1 MSEKLTC
8 RIEPADAPAS
18 ASSGKAPT
26 NGSSAADAAGA
37 QTSAAQPSGD
47 VAQPASGSESAAQPA
62 SGSEPAAQP
71 ASGSEPAAQPGV
83 LARASRWLDGTFPN
97 SRNAVLGGVTGLV
110 AALLLFTIGVL
121 KTLVIAIL
129 VVVGVACGQY
139 LDGEPKIVRFIQ
151 NLMKKR

>member
-47 VAQPASGSESAAQPA
+47 AAESASGT
-62 SGSEPAAQP
+62 EPAAQP
-71 ASGSEPAAQPGV
+71 ASGTEPAAQPGAF
-83 LARASRWLDGTFPN
+83 ARASHWLDETFPN

-110 AALLLFTIGVL
+110 VALLLFTIGVL
-121 KTLVIAIL
+121 KILVIAIL
-129 VVVGVACGQY
+129 VVVGIACGQY
-139 LDGEPKIVRFIQ
+139 LDGDPKIVRFIQ

>member
-26 NGSSAADAAGA
+26 NGSSADDAAGA

-47 VAQPASGSESAAQPA
+47 VAQPASGT
-62 SGSEPAAQP
+62 EPAAQP
-71 ASGSEPAAQPGV
+71 ASGPEPAAQPGV
-83 LARASRWLDGTFPN
+83 LARASRWLDETFPN

-110 AALLLFTIGVL
+110 VALLLFSIGVL

-129 VVVGVACGQY
+129 VVVGIACGQY
-139 LDGEPKIVRFIQ
+139 LEGEPKIVRFIQ

>member
-47 VAQPASGSESAAQPA
+47 VAQPASGTEPAARPA
-62 SGSEPAAQP
+62 SGT
-71 ASGSEPAAQPGV
+71 EPAAQPGV
-83 LARASRWLDGTFPN
+83 LARASRWLDETFPN

-110 AALLLFTIGVL
+110 VALLLFTIGVL

-129 VVVGVACGQY
+129 VVVGIACGQY

>member
-18 ASSGKAPT
+18 ASSGKVAT
-26 NGSSAADAAGA
+26 NSSSAADAAGA

-47 VAQPASGSESAAQPA
+47 ATESASGT
-62 SGSEPAAQP
+62 EPAAQP
-71 ASGSEPAAQPGV
+71 ASGPEPAAQAGV
-83 LARASRWLDGTFPN
+83 LARASRWLDETFPN

-110 AALLLFTIGVL
+110 VALLLFTIGVL

-129 VVVGVACGQY
+129 VVVGIACGQY

-151 NLMKKR
+151 HLMKKR

>member
-8 RIEPADAPAS
+8 RIEPADASAS

-47 VAQPASGSESAAQPA
+47 AAESASGT
-62 SGSEPAAQP
+62 EPAAQP
-71 ASGSEPAAQPGV
+71 ASGPEPAAQPGAF
-83 LARASRWLDGTFPN
+83 ARASHWLDETFPN

-110 AALLLFTIGVL
+110 VALLLFTIGVL
-121 KTLVIAIL
+121 KTLAIAIL
-129 VVVGVACGQY
+129 VVVGIACGQY
-139 LDGEPKIVRFIQ
+139 LDGDPKIVRFIQ

>member
-26 NGSSAADAAGA
+26 NGSSAADTAGA
-37 QTSAAQPSGD
+37 QTSTAQPSGD
-47 VAQPASGSESAAQPA
+47 AAQPA
-62 SGSEPAAQP
+62 SGP
-71 ASGSEPAAQPGV
+71 EPAAQPGAF
-83 LARASRWLDGTFPN
+83 ARASHWLDETFPN

-110 AALLLFTIGVL
+110 VALLLFTIGVL

-129 VVVGVACGQY
+129 VVVGIACGQY

>member
-8 RIEPADAPAS
+8 RIEPADASAS

-47 VAQPASGSESAAQPA
+47 AAESASGT
-62 SGSEPAAQP
+62 EPAAQP
-71 ASGSEPAAQPGV
+71 ASGPEPAAQPGAF
-83 LARASRWLDGTFPN
+83 ARASHWLDETFPN

-110 AALLLFTIGVL
+110 VALLLFTIGVL
-121 KTLVIAIL
+121 KTLAIAIF
-129 VVVGVACGQY
+129 VVVGIACGQY
-139 LDGEPKIVRFIQ
+139 LDGDPKIVRFIQ

>member
-47 VAQPASGSESAAQPA
+47 ATESASGPEPTTRPASDPESAAQPGA
-62 SGSEPAAQP
+62 F
-71 ASGSEPAAQPGV
+71 
-83 LARASRWLDGTFPN
+83 ARASRWLDETFPN
-97 SRNAVLGGVTGLV
+97 SRNAVLGGATGLV
-110 AALLLFTIGVL
+110 VALLLFTIGVL

-129 VVVGVACGQY
+129 VVVGIACGQH
-139 LDGEPKIVRFIQ
+139 LDGDPKIVRFIQ

>member
-8 RIEPADAPAS
+8 RIEPADASAS

-26 NGSSAADAAGA
+26 NGSSAADAVGA

-47 VAQPASGSESAAQPA
+47 AAESASGT
-62 SGSEPAAQP
+62 EPAAQP
-71 ASGSEPAAQPGV
+71 ASGPEPAAQPGAF
-83 LARASRWLDGTFPN
+83 ARASHWLDETFPN

-110 AALLLFTIGVL
+110 VALLLFTIGVL
-121 KTLVIAIL
+121 KTLAIAIL
-129 VVVGVACGQY
+129 VVVGIACGQY
-139 LDGEPKIVRFIQ
+139 LDGDPKIVRFIQ

>member
-26 NGSSAADAAGA
+26 NGSSAANAAGA
-37 QTSAAQPSGD
+37 QTSAAQPSGG
-47 VAQPASGSESAAQPA
+47 AAESASGP
-62 SGSEPAAQP
+62 EPAAQP
-71 ASGSEPAAQPGV
+71 EAF
-83 LARASRWLDGTFPN
+83 ARASHWLDETFPN
-97 SRNAVLGGVTGLV
+97 SRNAVLGGVAGLV
-110 AALLLFTIGVL
+110 VALLLFTIGVL

-129 VVVGVACGQY
+129 VVVGIACGQY

>member
-26 NGSSAADAAGA
+26 NGSSADDAAGA

-47 VAQPASGSESAAQPA
+47 VAQPASDT
-62 SGSEPAAQP
+62 EPAAQP
-71 ASGSEPAAQPGV
+71 ASGPEPAAQPGV
-83 LARASRWLDGTFPN
+83 LARASRWLDETFPN

-110 AALLLFTIGVL
+110 VALLLFSIGVL

-129 VVVGVACGQY
+129 VVVGIACGQY

>member
-18 ASSGKAPT
+18 ASSGKVAT
-26 NGSSAADAAGA
+26 NSSSAANAAGA

-47 VAQPASGSESAAQPA
+47 AAQPA
-62 SGSEPAAQP
+62 SDP
-71 ASGSEPAAQPGV
+71 EPAAQPGAF
-83 LARASRWLDGTFPN
+83 ARASRWLDETFPN
-97 SRNAVLGGVTGLV
+97 SRNAVLGGVAGLV
-110 AALLLFTIGVL
+110 VALLLFTIGVL

-129 VVVGVACGQY
+129 VVVGIACGQY

>member
-47 VAQPASGSESAAQPA
+47 AVESA

-71 ASGSEPAAQPGV
+71 ASGPEPAAQPGV
-83 LARASRWLDGTFPN
+83 LARASRWLDETFPN

-110 AALLLFTIGVL
+110 VALLLFTIGVL

-129 VVVGVACGQY
+129 VVIGIACGQY
-139 LDGEPKIVRFIQ
+139 LDGDPKIVRFIQ

>member
-8 RIEPADAPAS
+8 RIEPADASAS

-47 VAQPASGSESAAQPA
+47 ASQPASGT
-62 SGSEPAAQP
+62 EPAAQP
-71 ASGSEPAAQPGV
+71 TSGTEPAAQPGAF
-83 LARASRWLDGTFPN
+83 ARASHWLDETFPN

-110 AALLLFTIGVL
+110 VALLLFTIGVL
-121 KTLVIAIL
+121 KTLIIAIL
-129 VVVGVACGQY
+129 VVVGIACGQY
-139 LDGEPKIVRFIQ
+139 LDGDPKIVRFIQ
-151 NLMKKR
+151 NLIKKR

>member
-47 VAQPASGSESAAQPA
+47 VAQPASGT
-62 SGSEPAAQP
+62 EPAAQP
-71 ASGSEPAAQPGV
+71 ASGPEPAAQPGV
-83 LARASRWLDGTFPN
+83 LACASRWLDETFPN

-110 AALLLFTIGVL
+110 VALLLFTIGVL

-129 VVVGVACGQY
+129 VVVGIACGQY
-139 LDGEPKIVRFIQ
+139 LDGDPKIVRFIQ

>member
-8 RIEPADAPAS
+8 RIEPADAPVS

-26 NGSSAADAAGA
+26 NGSFAADAAGA
-37 QTSAAQPSGD
+37 QAAAAQPSGD
-47 VAQPASGSESAAQPA
+47 AAEPASGPK
-62 SGSEPAAQP
+62 PAAQP
-71 ASGSEPAAQPGV
+71 ANGTEPAAQPGAF
-83 LARASRWLDGTFPN
+83 ARASHWLDETFPN

-110 AALLLFTIGVL
+110 VALLLFTIGVL

-129 VVVGVACGQY
+129 VVVGIACGQY
-139 LDGEPKIVRFIQ
+139 LDGDPKIVRFIQ

>member
-8 RIEPADAPAS
+8 RIEPADAPVS

-26 NGSSAADAAGA
+26 NGSSAADATGA

-47 VAQPASGSESAAQPA
+47 AVESASGPDPTTRPVSGPESAT
-62 SGSEPAAQP
+62 
-71 ASGSEPAAQPGV
+71 QPGAF
-83 LARASRWLDGTFPN
+83 ARASRWLDETFPN
-97 SRNAVLGGVTGLV
+97 SRNAVLGGATGLV
-110 AALLLFTIGVL
+110 VALLLFTIGVL

-129 VVVGVACGQY
+129 VVVGIACGQH
-139 LDGEPKIVRFIQ
+139 LDGDPKIVRFIQ

>member
-26 NGSSAADAAGA
+26 NGSSADDAAGA

-47 VAQPASGSESAAQPA
+47 VARPASGT
-62 SGSEPAAQP
+62 EPAAQP
-71 ASGSEPAAQPGV
+71 ASGPEPAAQPGV
-83 LARASRWLDGTFPN
+83 LARASRWLDETFPN

-110 AALLLFTIGVL
+110 VALLLFTIGVL

-129 VVVGVACGQY
+129 VVVGIACGQY

-151 NLMKKR
+151 HLMKKR

>member
-26 NGSSAADAAGA
+26 NGSSAADTAGA

-47 VAQPASGSESAAQPA
+47 AAESASGP
-62 SGSEPAAQP
+62 EPAAQQT
-71 ASGSEPAAQPGV
+71 SGPEPAAQPGAF
-83 LARASRWLDGTFPN
+83 ARASHWLDETFPN

-110 AALLLFTIGVL
+110 VALLLFTIGVL
-121 KTLVIAIL
+121 KTLAIAIL
-129 VVVGVACGQY
+129 VVVGIACGQY
-139 LDGEPKIVRFIQ
+139 LDGDPKIVRFIQ

>member
-26 NGSSAADAAGA
+26 NGSSADDAAGA

-47 VAQPASGSESAAQPA
+47 VARPASGT
-62 SGSEPAAQP
+62 EPAAQP
-71 ASGSEPAAQPGV
+71 ASGTEPAAQPGV
-83 LARASRWLDGTFPN
+83 LARASRWLDETFPN

-110 AALLLFTIGVL
+110 VALLLFTIGVL

-129 VVVGVACGQY
+129 VVVGIACGQY

>member
-18 ASSGKAPT
+18 ASSGKVAT
-26 NGSSAADAAGA
+26 NSSSAADAAGA

-47 VAQPASGSESAAQPA
+47 ATESASGT
-62 SGSEPAAQP
+62 EPAAQP
-71 ASGSEPAAQPGV
+71 ASGPEPAAQPGV
-83 LARASRWLDGTFPN
+83 LTRASHWLDEMFPN

-110 AALLLFTIGVL
+110 VALLLFTIGVL

-129 VVVGVACGQY
+129 VVVGIACGQY

-151 NLMKKR
+151 HLMKKR

>member
-8 RIEPADAPAS
+8 RIEPADASAS

-47 VAQPASGSESAAQPA
+47 AAESASGT
-62 SGSEPAAQP
+62 EPAAQP
-71 ASGSEPAAQPGV
+71 ASGTEPAAQPGAF
-83 LARASRWLDGTFPN
+83 ARASHWLDETFPN

-110 AALLLFTIGVL
+110 VALLLFTIGVL
-121 KTLVIAIL
+121 KTLAIAIL
-129 VVVGVACGQY
+129 VVVGIACGQY
-139 LDGEPKIVRFIQ
+139 LDGDPKIVRFIQ

>member
-26 NGSSAADAAGA
+26 NGSSAANAAGA
-37 QTSAAQPSGD
+37 QTSAAQPSGG
-47 VAQPASGSESAAQPA
+47 AAESASGP
-62 SGSEPAAQP
+62 EPAAQP
-71 ASGSEPAAQPGV
+71 EAF
-83 LARASRWLDGTFPN
+83 ARASHWLDETFPN
-97 SRNAVLGGVTGLV
+97 SRNAVLGGVAGLV
-110 AALLLFTIGVL
+110 VALLLFTIGVL

-129 VVVGVACGQY
+129 VVVGIACGQY
-139 LDGEPKIVRFIQ
+139 LDGAPKIVRFIQ

>member
-8 RIEPADAPAS
+8 RIEPADASAS
-18 ASSGKAPT
+18 VSSGKTPT

-47 VAQPASGSESAAQPA
+47 AAESASGP
-62 SGSEPAAQP
+62 EPAAQP
-71 ASGSEPAAQPGV
+71 ANGPEPAAQPGAF
-83 LARASRWLDGTFPN
+83 ARASHWLDETFPN

-110 AALLLFTIGVL
+110 VALLLFTIGVL
-121 KTLVIAIL
+121 KTLIIAIL
-129 VVVGVACGQY
+129 VVVGIACGQY

>member
-47 VAQPASGSESAAQPA
+47 VAQPASGP
-62 SGSEPAAQP
+62 
-71 ASGSEPAAQPGV
+71 EPAAQPGV
-83 LARASRWLDGTFPN
+83 LARASRWLDETFPN

-110 AALLLFTIGVL
+110 VALLLFTIGVL

-129 VVVGVACGQY
+129 VVVGIACGQY
-139 LDGEPKIVRFIQ
+139 LDGDPKIVRFIQ

>member
-37 QTSAAQPSGD
+37 QTSAAQSSGD
-47 VAQPASGSESAAQPA
+47 AAESASGT
-62 SGSEPAAQP
+62 
-71 ASGSEPAAQPGV
+71 EPAAQPGAF
-83 LARASRWLDGTFPN
+83 ARASHWLDETFPN

-110 AALLLFTIGVL
+110 VALLLFTIGVL
-121 KTLVIAIL
+121 KTLAIAIL
-129 VVVGVACGQY
+129 VVVGIACGQY
-139 LDGEPKIVRFIQ
+139 LDGDPKIVRFIQ

>member
-47 VAQPASGSESAAQPA
+47 VAQPASGSE
-62 SGSEPAAQP
+62 PAAQP
-71 ASGSEPAAQPGV
+71 ASGPEPAAQPGV
-83 LARASRWLDGTFPN
+83 LARASRWLDETFPN

-110 AALLLFTIGVL
+110 VALLLFTIGVL

-129 VVVGVACGQY
+129 VVVGIACGQY

>member
-18 ASSGKAPT
+18 ASSGKVPT

-47 VAQPASGSESAAQPA
+47 VAQPASGPEPTAQPA
-62 SGSEPAAQP
+62 SGT
-71 ASGSEPAAQPGV
+71 EPAAQPGV
-83 LARASRWLDGTFPN
+83 LARASRWLDETFPN

-110 AALLLFTIGVL
+110 VALLLFSIGVL

-129 VVVGVACGQY
+129 VVVGIACGQY

>member
-18 ASSGKAPT
+18 ASSGKSGKVPT

-37 QTSAAQPSGD
+37 QTSAAQSSGD
-47 VAQPASGSESAAQPA
+47 AAESASGT
-62 SGSEPAAQP
+62 EPAAQP
-71 ASGSEPAAQPGV
+71 ASGPEPAAQPGAF
-83 LARASRWLDGTFPN
+83 ARASHWLDETFPN

-110 AALLLFTIGVL
+110 VALLLFTIGVL

-129 VVVGVACGQY
+129 VVVGIACGQY
-139 LDGEPKIVRFIQ
+139 LDGDPKIVRFIQ

>member
-26 NGSSAADAAGA
+26 NGSSAADTAGA

-47 VAQPASGSESAAQPA
+47 AAEFASGP
-62 SGSEPAAQP
+62 EPAAQP
-71 ASGSEPAAQPGV
+71 ASSTEPAAQPGV
-83 LARASRWLDGTFPN
+83 LARASHWLDETFPN

-110 AALLLFTIGVL
+110 VALLLFTIGVL

-129 VVVGVACGQY
+129 VVVGIACGQY

>member
-37 QTSAAQPSGD
+37 QASAAQPSGG
-47 VAQPASGSESAAQPA
+47 AAEFASGP
-62 SGSEPAAQP
+62 
-71 ASGSEPAAQPGV
+71 EPAAQPGAF
-83 LARASRWLDGTFPN
+83 ARASRWLDETFPN
-97 SRNAVLGGVTGLV
+97 SRNAVLGGVAGLV
-110 AALLLFTIGVL
+110 VALLLFTIGVL

-129 VVVGVACGQY
+129 VVVGIACGQY

>member
-8 RIEPADAPAS
+8 RIEPADASAS

-26 NGSSAADAAGA
+26 NSSSAADAAGA
-37 QTSAAQPSGD
+37 QTSAAQTSGD
-47 VAQPASGSESAAQPA
+47 AAESASGP
-62 SGSEPAAQP
+62 EPAV
-71 ASGSEPAAQPGV
+71 QPGV
-83 LARASRWLDGTFPN
+83 LARASHWLDETFPN

-110 AALLLFTIGVL
+110 VALLLFTIGVL

-129 VVVGVACGQY
+129 VVVGIACGQY